1 MSGKRPLQAR
11 TAVRGKVRGVALLLV
26 LWLVALL
33 TALIGGFAMA
43 ARVED
48 LQGRVL
54 ARGVVAREAAR
65 AGIEYAI
72 SRLIEAD
79 QRRQWLADG
88 RRYDWRYGDARVE
101 LELTDESGKVD
112 LNAAQPP
119 LLTGVFV
126 ALGVERT
133 QAERLAAAI
142 IDWRDGDTLS
152 QPGGGAEDS
161 DYAAAG
167 LPYGAKDAAFDT
179 TAELLQVMGM
189 TPALYARA
197 AQVFTVYSGRDT
209 PDPAFAPAPVLT
221 AMGMDANMIIP
232 QRQRWTPESGR
243 PQPLLPDGQPLVG
256 TSTGTYSISSRA
268 HLPDGREALL
278 RVVVRAGGTG
288 MIGMTYQPLQW
299 EEGTSLR

>member
-1 MSGKRPLQAR
+1 MSRQRLRSADR
-11 TAVRGKVRGVALLLV
+11 ERGVALLLV

-54 ARGVVAREAAR
+54 ARGMVASEAAR
-65 AGIEYAI
+65 AGIEYAV
-72 SRLIEAD
+72 SRLSEVD

-88 RRYDWRYGDARVE
+88 RTYDWRFGDARVQ
-101 LELTDESGKVD
+101 LQLVDESGKID

-119 LLTGVFV
+119 LLTSLFM
-126 ALGVERT
+126 ALGSERE

-142 IDWRDGDTLS
+142 VDWRDGDTLT
-152 QPGGGAEDS
+152 QPGGGAEDG

-167 LPYGAKDAAFDT
+167 LPYGAKDSAFDT

-189 TPALYARA
+189 TPQLYATA
-197 AQVFTVYSGRDT
+197 APLLTVYSGRDM

-221 AMGMDANMIIP
+221 ALGMDANAIIA
-232 QRQRWTPESGR
+232 QRQQWSPDSGK
-243 PQPLLPDGQPLVG
+243 PQPLLPDGQSMVG

-268 HLPDGREALL
+268 RLPDGREALL

-288 MIGMTYQPLQW
+288 TIGMTYQPLQW